1 MSTPQAEPAPS
12 FIVRGGATDEEIA
25 AVTGALSVLSFQ
37 QRPSDANPKPRP
49 LWNSPGRQ
57 IRSRTFAGPSA
68 WQASSLPR

>member
-1 MSTPQAEPAPS
+1 VSTPQAEPAPS
-12 FIVRGGATDEEIA
+12 IIVRGGATDEEIA
-25 AVTGALSVLSFQ
+25 AVTAAISVISSQ
-37 QRPSDANPKPRP
+37 QQSGDANPQPRP